1 MSVYKRGEA
10 WWFKFRIHGQ
20 LIRESA
26 KTSSKTLARD
36 AERVRRRELEEA
48 VNRIPKREKM
58 PLFSIAARE
67 WLDNR
72 IGITP
77 GSIDRYRQ
85 QVALL
90 SKEFGNRLVCDIDHH
105 DVTELQRKR
114 QTQGRAGRTVNYE
127 ITTLRMILKS
137 RGLWAPIGERV
148 RALRE
153 RHDVG
158 RALSREDE
166 RKLLDA
172 IGKSDSPVLLPLFV
186 LTMDTGLRASEAR
199 SLRRR
204 DLELTRKDGAIAAGR
219 LIVAKSKTEA
229 GKGRTI
235 PLTNRVCAALTLWL
249 SRFPEA
255 GPGSFIF
262 PHHRVA
268 CRSGRAEHHLYEL
281 DLATPIGSWKR
292 AWKYACSEKG
302 AGVSYRWHDLRHT
315 FVSRLAENAAVS
327 EETIRSLAG
336 HVSKQMLQRYSHI
349 RTHAKQAAIAALE
362 QDAAMLDAVDRGEAE
377 IIEISADGAQNGAQS
392 QPDRLH

>member
-1 MSVYKRGEA
+1 MLGGRQPNLVAKYLDGDPLAKAKVETIQERILATEHPIKAARFAQANSGEVMSVYKRGEA

-114 QTQGRAGRTVNYE
+114 QTEGRAGRTVNYE

-172 IGKSDSPVLLPLFV
+172 IGK
-186 LTMDTGLRASEAR
+186 E
-199 SLRRR
+199 
-204 DLELTRKDGAIAAGR
+204 
-219 LIVAKSKTEA
+219 
-229 GKGRTI
+229 
-235 PLTNRVCAALTLWL
+235 
-249 SRFPEA
+249 RFA
-255 GPGSFIF
+255 
-262 PHHRVA
+262 RVA
-268 CRSGRAEHHLYEL
+268 
-281 DLATPIGSWKR
+281 
-292 AWKYACSEKG
+292 
-302 AGVSYRWHDLRHT
+302 
-315 FVSRLAENAAVS
+315 AA
-327 EETIRSLAG
+327 IRSHHGYGLAR
-336 HVSKQMLQRYSHI
+336 V
-349 RTHAKQAAIAALE
+349 
-362 QDAAMLDAVDRGEAE
+362 RGP
-377 IIEISADGAQNGAQS
+377 ITSA
-392 QPDRLH
+392 PRP